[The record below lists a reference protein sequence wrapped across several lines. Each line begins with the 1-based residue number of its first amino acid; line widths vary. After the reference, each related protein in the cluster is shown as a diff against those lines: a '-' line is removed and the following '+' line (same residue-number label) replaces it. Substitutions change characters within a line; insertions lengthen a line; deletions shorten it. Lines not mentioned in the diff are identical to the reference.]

1 MYPPIPHSEA
11 PSPTSN
17 PDNRAKESV
26 LYKTGW
32 GQGSSQ
38 SRDVSAERPGQP
50 QAEPLPAPAAQSLS
64 VFSQTLVWT
73 GPQSAVDRETLCFLP
88 QCGSDSFG

>member
-1 MYPPIPHSEA
+1 MHPLTPHSLA

-38 SRDVSAERPGQP
+38 G
-50 QAEPLPAPAAQSLS
+50 
-64 VFSQTLVWT
+64 
-73 GPQSAVDRETLCFLP
+73 
-88 QCGSDSFG
+88 